1 MILKKLALT
10 IFLILSISACQ
21 TKINIVKAC
30 GIGNQYDD
38 INLGL
43 SSASLIDDYQAA
55 LVVRKHEINKLNE
68 RASEQAICA
77 NEIQRYLK

>member
-1 MILKKLALT
+1 MILKKLVPM

-43 SSASLIDDYQAA
+43 SSESLIDDYQAA
-55 LVVRKHEINKLNE
+55 LVVRKHEIIKLNE
-68 RASEQAICA
+68 RALEKAICA

>member
-1 MILKKLALT
+1 MILKKLAPM
-10 IFLILSISACQ
+10 IFLMLSISACQ

-43 SSASLIDDYQAA
+43 SSESIVDDYQAA

-68 RASEQAICA
+68 RALEQAVCA
-77 NEIQRYLK
+77 DEIQRYLK

>member
-1 MILKKLALT
+1 
-10 IFLILSISACQ
+10 LILSISACQ

-38 INLGL
+38 NNLGL

>member
-1 MILKKLALT
+1 MILRKSGLM
-10 IFLILSISACQ
+10 IFLILLISGCQ

-38 INLGL
+38 IYLALN
-43 SSASLIDDYQAA
+43 SESKVVDYQKA
-55 LVVRKHEINKLNE
+55 LVIRKHEISRLNE
-68 RASEQAICA
+68 RALEQKACA

>member
-1 MILKKLALT
+1 VILKKLALM
-10 IFLILSISACQ
+10 ISMILSISACQ

-38 INLGL
+38 IHLGL

-68 RASEQAICA
+68 RALEQAVCA

>member
-1 MILKKLALT
+1 MILKKLALM
-10 IFLILSISACQ
+10 ISMILSISACQ

-38 INLGL
+38 IHLGL
-43 SSASLIDDYQAA
+43 SSNSSLEDHQAG
-55 LVVRKHEINKLNE
+55 LVIRKHEINKLNE
-68 RASEQAICA
+68 RALEQAVCS